1 MIQLTTALLLG
12 FSGSSGVII
21 GCLVRQPE
29 INRLRKMVKQLN
41 DANSSLRKIIEE
53 QMQLIDH
60 LQDEIRTYKFYN
72 WNKRR
77 VTRIELRKNLTA
89 QYAVKEYCEM
99 LIWRNKHRKE
109 KLDDIQQRFF
119 DIMDGYINGEAIQSE
134 DQAYMEEYVIKKYK
148 ENIRKCE
155 KWDYH
160 QLIDKAV

>member
-77 VTRIELRKNLTA
+77 VTRIELR
-89 QYAVKEYCEM
+89 
-99 LIWRNKHRKE
+99 
-109 KLDDIQQRFF
+109 
-119 DIMDGYINGEAIQSE
+119 
-134 DQAYMEEYVIKKYK
+134 
-148 ENIRKCE
+148 
-155 KWDYH
+155 
-160 QLIDKAV
+160 

>member
-1 MIQLTTALLLG
+1 M
-12 FSGSSGVII
+12 
-21 GCLVRQPE
+21 
-29 INRLRKMVKQLN
+29 
-41 DANSSLRKIIEE
+41 
-53 QMQLIDH
+53 
-60 LQDEIRTYKFYN
+60 
-72 WNKRR
+72 
-77 VTRIELRKNLTA
+77 TA

-134 DQAYMEEYVIKKYK
+134 DQAYMDEYVIKKYK